1 MSENKFFLIDGHAQL
16 FQSFYAIPELTT
28 PTGDPI
34 NAVYGFTLMLRK
46 LFKNQK
52 PQYIAIAFDT
62 KGITFRHKSFK
73 EYKANRKSM
82 PDNLQT
88 QIPLLDKVIEAYGIS
103 TFSID
108 GFEADDVMGTIV
120 NKLTKQ
126 NIETILV
133 TKDKDMEQL
142 IGDNV
147 KMFDVKKNSFF
158 DLEKF
163 NEKWGIK
170 PLQIIEILALAGDS
184 SDNVPGVPGIGYK
197 TALKLVKEWEC
208 IERILENTD
217 KIKANK
223 TKESL
228 IKYADQ
234 ARLSK
239 FLVTIDQN
247 VPIEFNLEM
256 CKMTDIDEEK
266 TKYIFKE
273 YGFNSF
279 LN

>member
-1 MSENKFFLIDGHAQL
+1 MPEKKFFLIDGHAQL

-28 PTGDPI
+28 PAGDPI

-46 LFKNQK
+46 LLKNQN
-52 PQYIAIAFDT
+52 PYYLAIAFDT
-62 KGITFRHKSFK
+62 KSITFRHKSFK

-88 QIPLLDKVIEAYGIS
+88 QIPLLDRVIEAYDIP
-103 TFSID
+103 TFSLD
-108 GFEADDVMGTIV
+108 GFEADDVMGTIA

-126 NIETILV
+126 SIETILV

-142 IGDNV
+142 IDDNV

-158 DLEKF
+158 DLEMFKA
-163 NEKWGIK
+163 KWGIN
-170 PLQIIEILALAGDS
+170 PLQIIEIFALTGDT
-184 SDNVPGVPGIGYK
+184 SDNIPGVPGIGYK
-197 TALKLVKEWEC
+197 TALKLVTEWEC
-208 IERILENTD
+208 IESILENTD
-217 KIKANK
+217 SICAKK

-239 FLVTIDQN
+239 FLVTIDKN
-247 VPIEFNLEM
+247 VPIEFNLEK
-256 CKMTDIDEEK
+256 CRMTNINEEK
-266 TKYIFKE
+266 TRQIFKE
-273 YGFNSF
+273 YGFSSF